1 MKYRKVTAILRCSAL
16 EGVEKAL
23 LRQGVKGVS
32 ITQVQGYGEYHNFY
46 QPDLMC
52 KHARVEIFCEDS
64 EAKDIARCLM
74 DAAHT
79 GESGDGLVAILPV
92 EDVFKVRTKTSMA

>member
-1 MKYRKVTAILRCSAL
+1 MKYRKVTAILRCSVL
-16 EGVEKAL
+16 EDVKKAL
-23 LRQGVKGVS
+23 LRHGVKGVS
-32 ITQVQGYGEYHNFY
+32 ITQVQGYGEYHDFY

-52 KHARVEIFCEDS
+52 KHARVEIFCE
-64 EAKDIARCLM
+64 DIARCLM

-79 GESGDGLVAILPV
+79 GESGDGLVATLPV